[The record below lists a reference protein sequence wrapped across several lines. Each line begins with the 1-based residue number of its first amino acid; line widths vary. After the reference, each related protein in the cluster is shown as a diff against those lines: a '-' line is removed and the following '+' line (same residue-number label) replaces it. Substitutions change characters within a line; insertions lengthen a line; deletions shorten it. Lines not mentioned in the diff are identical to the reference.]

1 MIGTNP
7 IFYKITV
14 TAELSTA
21 VQQGT
26 YPPTET
32 RVLRY
37 IAMLP
42 RRQSLGMRPLE
53 NRVEILACL
62 EAFKQFVGN

>member
-1 MIGTNP
+1 MVGTNP

-14 TAELSTA
+14 TAQLSTA
-21 VQQGT
+21 VQQGM
-26 YPPTET
+26 YPENEA

-37 IAMLP
+37 ISVLP

-53 NRVEILACL
+53 NKVEILACL
-62 EAFKQFVGN
+62 KAFKEFLEI